1 MQKNSNN
8 NIVALMV
15 GFLLILLIAVVT
27 FFRASD
33 PKDDSNQQDTPGQNV
48 IINNPKSAAKIS
60 STDLAKK
67 IQNKDEL
74 ILLDIR
80 NEADYTTEHIFNS
93 KNIPISIIKEALTV
107 FDKGDAY
114 VIIDSDA
121 SLDTI
126 DLVAKM
132 MSDARFK
139 NISYLD
145 GGFSAW
151 KTNYS
156 QTISVGD
163 VNSFTDQSKIT
174 YTQTDGLKDLMK
186 TETNLAIIDVRKSA
200 EFNAGHIAG
209 AMNIFLDDL
218 EKRKKDIP
226 MGKKIVLCDNNGLQ
240 AFQAG
245 VRLFD
250 MGFFNALTLAD
261 GLDNWKKKNY
271 ELVK

>member
-8 NIVALMV
+8 NIVALVV
-15 GFLLILLIAVVT
+15 GFLLILIIAGVT
-27 FFRASD
+27 FFRASG
-33 PKDDSNQQDTPGQNV
+33 PKDISSQQNIIDQNTV
-48 IINNPKSAAKIS
+48 TNNLKSATKIS
-60 STDLAKK
+60 SDDLAKK

-80 NEADYTTEHIFNS
+80 SEAEYTTEHIFNS
-93 KNIPISIIKEALTV
+93 KNISIGNINEALAIFNKDST
-107 FDKGDAY
+107 FI
-114 VIIDSDA
+114 IIDSGS

-126 DLVAKM
+126 NLVTKI
-132 MSDARFK
+132 MSDAGFK
-139 NISYLD
+139 NIYILD

-151 KTNYS
+151 KTNYN

-174 YTQTDGLKDLMK
+174 YIQTDALKELMK

-209 AMNIFLDDL
+209 AINIFLNDI

-226 MGKKIVLCDNNGLQ
+226 LGKKLILCDNNGLQ

-261 GLDNWKKKNY
+261 GLDNWKNKNY